1 MLASFFPCFAG
12 DGVAATLRALGR
24 AADEKCNTI
33 ERIAMNDQLYL
44 FEDLAIDFAGE
55 AGDFGGEAGG

>member
-1 MLASFFPCFAG
+1 
-12 DGVAATLRALGR
+12 LRALGR
-24 AADEKCNTI
+24 AADEKCYTI
-33 ERIAMNDQLYL
+33 ERNAMNKQIYL